1 MFDLSCNIPLTP
13 CFGFFFS
20 LFNTLALTIYDLTLT
35 GTSKANFNCLC
46 NPLITIHLPYGLTLT
61 SPVSEKSPLLP
72 SRGEMGY
79 YKLHTQGPLYSKN
92 GTQQLISSL
101 TFIPQISVHKGAV
114 FKCQVSY
121 IGKDKIVEERVSE
134 KFTILC
140 KNLFLF
146 LFTLFF
152 IISATEALMFCHSA
166 PPEVSEIQLAEI
178 EMDSGNSSRLFFCI
192 FHLK

>member
-1 MFDLSCNIPLTP
+1 ML
-13 CFGFFFS
+13 CFP
-20 LFNTLALTIYDLTLT
+20 LFNTLILLTIDHLTLT

-61 SPVSEKSPLLP
+61 SPVSEKGPLLL

-79 YKLHTQGPLYSKN
+79 YKLHTQGPLYSSKN

-134 KFTILC
+134 KFTVLC
-140 KNLFLF
+140 KN
-146 LFTLFF
+146 TFF
-152 IISATEALMFCHSA
+152 FYYSLYFC
-166 PPEVSEIQLAEI
+166 
-178 EMDSGNSSRLFFCI
+178 DSCN
-192 FHLK
+192 